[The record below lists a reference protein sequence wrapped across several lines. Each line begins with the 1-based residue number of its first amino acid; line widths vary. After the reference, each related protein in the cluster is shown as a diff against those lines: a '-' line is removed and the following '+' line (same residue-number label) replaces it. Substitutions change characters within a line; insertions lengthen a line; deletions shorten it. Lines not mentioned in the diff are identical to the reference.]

1 MNAQRTLLLTD
12 VVDSTQLAE
21 RLGDAA
27 AAELSVAH
35 DRVARD
41 LLRQWRGREIDKT
54 DGMLMLFEHPAD
66 AVGFALAYHAALAGL
81 PVPLKARAGLHV
93 GAVILRANPPEDV
106 AHGAKPLEV
115 EGIAKPIAARVMSLA
130 MGGQTLLTSEA
141 RAALGD
147 TTLRV
152 QSHGHWRI
160 KGIVEPVEL
169 FEVGDERAPFVPPPD
184 SAKVYRVI
192 QRDELWLPVRD
203 VAHSLPAERDAFV
216 GRQDALAELA
226 RRFDAGARLV
236 SVLGIGGTGKT
247 RLAVRFARIWMGEF
261 PGGVWFCD
269 LSQARTTD
277 GILQAVAQALDV
289 PLGHE
294 DPVRQLGYAIA
305 AKDDCL
311 VILDNFEQV
320 SRHADET
327 LGPWLDRAGKARFLV
342 TTREVLGLRGEEAL
356 ALPPL
361 DPADSA
367 TLFVCRAMS
376 ARQDFVLHDAERD
389 AVAKLVRLLDGLPLA
404 IELAA
409 ARVRVMPPQAVLDR
423 MGQRF
428 QLLAA
433 SGGRRDRQAT
443 LRAAFDWSW
452 DLLVDAEKAALAQLS
467 VFEGG
472 FSLEAAERVLD
483 LSACRDDPWVPAV
496 LQMLVDKSF
505 VRAAE
510 AGRFGLLSS
519 VQDYAAARLRTPR
532 HFPGSG
538 NAGEAAA
545 VERHRAYFARASRA
559 RPSGIDEGDLDN
571 VIVACRRAV
580 VAGDVAS
587 AAATL
592 SGAWALLQRRGPLQL
607 GAELAGSVMRLP
619 VADLATRGSV
629 AHVAGCALDACGRV
643 AEAEQQLQAALHD
656 ARAAGDVA
664 LESRVLNSLGTL
676 SANQARLAA
685 ARDYHEAALDLA
697 RRGGERSEE
706 CAALSGLGTVLVD
719 MGRTQDARQQYEAAL
734 RAARETGNRR
744 WECGVLSNLGGALFN
759 LGDLDAALRHF
770 EQARDVARELRDR
783 VWEGNALCNLGAL
796 HHAGGRLDEALAEC
810 EAALSIAR
818 AIGHVRLECVVH
830 CNLGLVF
837 FARQAWPAAR
847 IRHETALSLAR
858 ELGDRR
864 SEGLF
869 LGYLG
874 QTLARQGAFEEA
886 RSSLDQ
892 GEAILQEVAD
902 RFSLGLIFCHRAE
915 VEHLAGEYDAA
926 ALTLQ
931 AAQAIADEVA
941 GAGGSE
947 LAQALAGVQ
956 RLMAPE
962 AAAANEP

>member
-1 MNAQRTLLLTD
+1 MSKALALLLTD

-27 AAELSVAH
+27 AAELSAAH

-41 LLRQWRGREIDKT
+41 LLRKWRGREIDKT
-54 DGMLMLFEHPAD
+54 DGMLMLFDAAAD
-66 AVGFALAYHAALAGL
+66 AAAYAVAYHVALAAL
-81 PVPLKARAGLHV
+81 PVPLRARVGLHV
-93 GAVILRANPPEDV
+93 GPVILRTNSAEDV

-115 EGIAKPIAARVMSLA
+115 EGIAKPMAARIMSLA
-130 MGGQTLLTSEA
+130 LGGQTLLTAEA
-141 RAALGD
+141 RAALGE

-152 QSHGHWRI
+152 QSHGFWRV
-160 KGIVEPVEL
+160 KGIAEPVEL
-169 FEVGDERAPFVPPPD
+169 FELGDERCSLTPPPD
-184 SAKVYRVI
+184 NAKVYRVV
-192 QRDELWLPVRD
+192 RSEGLWVPLRQVRNN
-203 VAHSLPAERDAFV
+203 LPAERDAFV

-236 SVLGIGGTGKT
+236 SLLGIGGTGKT

-269 LSQARTTD
+269 VSQARTAD

-289 PLGHE
+289 PLGHD
-294 DPVRQLGYAIA
+294 DPVRQLGHAIA
-305 AKDDCL
+305 AKGNCL
-311 VILDNFEQV
+311 LIFDNFEQV
-320 SRHADET
+320 NRYADET
-327 LGPWLDRAGKARFLV
+327 LGPWLDRAGQARFLV

-356 ALPPL
+356 PLPPL
-361 DPADSA
+361 DANDSA

-376 ARQDFVLHDAERD
+376 ARQDFALHDAERD
-389 AVAKLVRLLDGLPLA
+389 AVAELVRLLDGLPLA

-409 ARVRVMPPQAVLDR
+409 ARVRVMSPQAVLDR

-452 DLLVDAEKAALAQLS
+452 DLLDDAEKAALAQLS

-483 LSACRDDPWVPAV
+483 LSDCRGDPWVPAV
-496 LQMLVDKSF
+496 LQLLVDKSF
-505 VRAAE
+505 VRAPE
-510 AGRFGLLSS
+510 AGRFGRLSS
-519 VQDYAAARLRTPR
+519 VQDYAAARLRTPQQ
-532 HFPGSG
+532 FPGSG
-538 NAGEAAA
+538 AAGEAAA
-545 VERHRAYFARASRA
+545 VARHRTYFAGASRA

-571 VIVACRRAV
+571 LIVACRRAV
-580 VAGDVAS
+580 LAGDVAP

-592 SGAWALLQRRGPLQL
+592 SGAWALLQRRGPFQL
-607 GAELAGSVMRLP
+607 GAELAGSVVQLP
-619 VADLATRGSV
+619 AADPATRASV

-643 AEAEQQLQAALHD
+643 AEAEQQLQAALRG

-676 SANQARLAA
+676 SANQSRLAA
-685 ARDYHEAALDLA
+685 ARDYHASALELA
-697 RRGGERSEE
+697 RRNGERSEE
-706 CAALSGLGTVLVD
+706 CTALSGLGTVLVD

-744 WECGVLSNLGGALFN
+744 WECGVLSNLGGAMFN
-759 LGDLDAALRHF
+759 LGDLDGASQHF
-770 EQARDVARELRDR
+770 EQARDVARELRDQ
-783 VWEGNALCNLGAL
+783 VWEGNAMCNLGAL
-796 HHAGGRLDEALAEC
+796 HHAQGRLDEALVEC
-810 EAALSIAR
+810 EAALGIAR

-837 FARQAWPAAR
+837 FAREAWAAAR
-847 IRHETALSLAR
+847 THHETALSLAR
-858 ELGDRR
+858 ELSDRR

-874 QTLARQGAFEEA
+874 QTLARQGAFDEA
-886 RSSLDQ
+886 RSSLAQ
-892 GEAILQEVAD
+892 GEVFLQEVAD
-902 RFSLGLIFCHRAE
+902 RFSLGLVMCHRAE
-915 VEHLAGEYDAA
+915 VEHLAGEHDAA
-926 ALTLQ
+926 AQALQ
-931 AAQAIADEVA
+931 AARVIAGEVG

-947 LAQALAGVQ
+947 LAQALAVVQ
-956 RLMAPE
+956 RLVAP
-962 AAAANEP
+962 AAAAASEP